1 MIFDPTS
8 LDISYISAT
17 SFSEY
22 HVFKRLTEKFFEDY
36 QNIKV
41 IPKMREP
48 HSKRRRGTLNQNIC
62 GNCCSVSDN
71 PIGCYGPE
79 MREFLFNVH
88 EPQFGGCPPGEN
100 FPQIIKE
107 KAIIENANT
116 TINDVIQEFS
126 LLHRRGVDIGW
137 LARWCVSEFYRRD
150 NLSGV
155 MGPPGELGQFAVI
168 TTFCWITYQY
178 LRKFI
183 CSTIQER
190 TELVRFPRSFVNI
203 IIKYTIKG
211 LEIKNLDRS
220 RTQKQSPP

>member
-1 MIFDPTS
+1 M
-8 LDISYISAT
+8 
-17 SFSEY
+17 
-22 HVFKRLTEKFFEDY
+22 
-36 QNIKV
+36 
-41 IPKMREP
+41 
-48 HSKRRRGTLNQNIC
+48 NQNIC

-79 MREFLFNVH
+79 MKEFLFNVH

-155 MGPPGELGQFAVI
+155 MGPPGELGQFAAEQHNDILLDYIPISAKVHLLNNSGKNR
-168 TTFCWITYQY
+168 TYENP
-178 LRKFI
+178 KV
-183 CSTIQER
+183 
-190 TELVRFPRSFVNI
+190 VR
-203 IIKYTIKG
+203 
-211 LEIKNLDRS
+211 EH
-220 RTQKQSPP
+220 